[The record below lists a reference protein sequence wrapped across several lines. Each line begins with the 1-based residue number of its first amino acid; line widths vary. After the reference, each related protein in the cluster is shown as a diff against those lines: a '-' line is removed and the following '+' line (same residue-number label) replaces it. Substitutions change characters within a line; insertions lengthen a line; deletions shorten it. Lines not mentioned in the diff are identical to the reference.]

1 MWEIAAR
8 ARAAAPVPVSRVRTV
23 VATEVILFLG
33 LLAFVAAAFLVERG
47 AGLDG
52 PISLGPLARIALA
65 AAPSALWLGYFRA
78 QDSHERD
85 PVPLVLVMY
94 LGGALVAGPVATF
107 AVEQAIALDV
117 AAGPEFA
124 PFAGERLITAFL
136 VVAVA
141 QELCKYAV
149 VRYTVYSL
157 PDLGNPVDGLVYMTA
172 VGLGFATYR
181 SHRHLAELGGDV
193 LLSVAAGRVVV
204 TTLAHACF
212 AAVLGLAIGW
222 AKFSSR
228 TPFQRSL
235 VLLAGVLGA
244 VALNGLFSLVEAAVS
259 VPGLGFEPWRSVA
272 FAFGFSAA
280 ILIAFSFLLRRIVR
294 AVSDAEGA
302 ETQA

>member
-1 MWEIAAR
+1 MWVISAR
-8 ARAAAPVPVSRVRTV
+8 RSAVAPGPVSRVRTV

-33 LLAFVAAAFLVERG
+33 LLAFVAAAFLIERG

-52 PISLGPLARIALA
+52 PVSLGPLARIALA
-65 AAPSALWLGYFRA
+65 AAPSALWLGYFRS
-78 QDSHERD
+78 QDSQEAE
-85 PVPLVLVMY
+85 PMPLVLVLY
-94 LGGALVAGPVATF
+94 LGGALVAGPAATF
-107 AVEQAIALDV
+107 AIDQAIAPDV

-124 PFAGERLITAFL
+124 PFAGDRLVTAFL

-181 SHRHLAELGGDV
+181 GHLHLAELHGDV

-222 AKFSSR
+222 AKFSPR
-228 TPFQRSL
+228 TPWRRSL
-235 VLLAGVLGA
+235 ILLAGLLGA
-244 VALNGLFSLVEAAVS
+244 VALNGVFALVEAAVS
-259 VPGLGFEPWRSVA
+259 MPGLGFAPWRSVA

-280 ILIAFSFLLRRIVR
+280 VLIAFSFVLRRIVR
-294 AVSDAEGA
+294 AVELEAGSE
-302 ETQA
+302 E